1 MLGHVCSALV
11 YAHEHGVIHRDLKPG
26 NVMLLKDGGVKVLD
40 FGISRHAALS
50 GGVATTTQTVV
61 GTPHYMAPEQE
72 YGVIRREND
81 VFALGAVLYEM
92 VTGVRPYDGTTPA
105 KLSKSYLRP
114 SSRVHGLSPEPTP

>member
-1 MLGHVCSALV
+1 M
-11 YAHEHGVIHRDLKPG
+11 
-26 NVMLLKDGGVKVLD
+26 KVLD

-50 GGVATTTQTVV
+50 GKAATTTQTVV

-105 KLSKSYLRP
+105 KLAKSYLRP
-114 SSRVHGLSPEPTP
+114 STRVNGLSPELDALIDRSLEPDPDKRLATPAEFWTALDAIGDRRSA